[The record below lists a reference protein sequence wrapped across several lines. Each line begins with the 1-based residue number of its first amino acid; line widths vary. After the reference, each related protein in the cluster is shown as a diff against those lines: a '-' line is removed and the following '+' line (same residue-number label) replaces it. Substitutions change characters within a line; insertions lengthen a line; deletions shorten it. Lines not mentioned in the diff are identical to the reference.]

1 MHPKMIQFED
11 TMVALFKR
19 IDGLLEDKY
28 HGRWQLSHNRPVR
41 GETANPLAD
50 GLFDVGAF
58 FTPGYG
64 SAHGRGYLVKID
76 VKTRET
82 VTQDERAAIEQQ
94 VYDALQSLLPKF
106 FPDRELSVVRDGAS
120 FKIVGDFNL
129 GPV

>member
-1 MHPKMIQFED
+1 
-11 TMVALFKR
+11 MVALFKR

-82 VTQDERAAIEQQ
+82 VTHDERAAIEQQ
-94 VYDALQSLLPKF
+94 VYEALQSLLPDF